1 MSVKASSSLSTDGS
15 SSTRLCMGYF
25 WILDRLES
33 ELRLPRRQ
41 RLVCHSNLP
50 RSAGVYAENEQYEAI
65 MDDLTKQGV
74 FASNYSGLAD
84 LADIHIAKL
93 PSGKVKEYH
102 DNLTGFSQE
111 YINYIREVEK
121 VRISFSRIHFTSNRH
136 IRLNT
141 QILTSGDCNQSQIH
155 ESVHQLESPCN
166 QSFICCKRTADRLQ
180 AESIFNL

>member
-1 MSVKASSSLSTDGS
+1 MCYFAVHIFRLAHCYSNIYTSSGDGVEAHLVSVKASSSLSTDGS

-33 ELRLPRRQ
+33 ELKLPRRQ

-50 RSAGVYAENEQYEAI
+50 RSAGVYTENDQYEAI

-74 FASNYSGLAD
+74 FSSSYSGSAD

-102 DNLTGFSQE
+102 DYVTGFSQE
-111 YINYIREVEK
+111 YINYIRDVEK
-121 VRISFSRIHFTSNRH
+121 VRSSFLISTFCIKTSIPYLSH
-136 IRLNT
+136 
-141 QILTSGDCNQSQIH
+141 D
-155 ESVHQLESPCN
+155 P
-166 QSFICCKRTADRLQ
+166 
-180 AESIFNL
+180 